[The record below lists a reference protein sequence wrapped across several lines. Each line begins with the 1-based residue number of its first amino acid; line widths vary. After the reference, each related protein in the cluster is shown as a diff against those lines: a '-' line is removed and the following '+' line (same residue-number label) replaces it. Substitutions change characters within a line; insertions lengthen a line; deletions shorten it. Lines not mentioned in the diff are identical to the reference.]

1 MDKINRMCTG
11 SFDSVGCY
19 STGSTGQC
27 GKYTIVSGVIKDK
40 SNKKKLEHV
49 NVSIPESNIGTITNT
64 DGEFSLKIP
73 ESIQAKDIEV
83 SHIGYLNARIPL
95 KGESLTEQTIWLSP
109 YANLLS
115 EILVRARDP
124 RSIVEEA
131 LRKIPANYSP
141 KSNMLKGFYR
151 EIAQKDDGISIY
163 RKP

>member
-1 MDKINRMCTG
+1 MKTQWIK
-11 SFDSVGCY
+11 SIGCVLAVLIL
-19 STGSTGQC
+19 SGVIPLTAQDNVE
-27 GKYTIVSGVIKDK
+27 KYTIVSGVIKDK

-49 NVSIPESNIGTITNT
+49 NVSISESNIGTITNT

-131 LRKIPANYSP
+131 LRKIPTNYSP
-141 KSNMLKGFYR
+141 KSNMLK
-151 EIAQKDDGISIY
+151 
-163 RKP
+163 

>member
-1 MDKINRMCTG
+1 MKTQWIK
-11 SFDSVGCY
+11 SIGCVLAVLIL
-19 STGSTGQC
+19 SGVIPLAAQDNVE
-27 GKYTIVSGVIKDK
+27 KYTIVSGVIKDK

-141 KSNMLKGFYR
+141 KSNMLKGFYLSL
-151 EIAQKDDGISIY
+151 IHI
-163 RKP
+163 